1 MPDNVIKTI
10 KTQDSNTT
18 YRIGA
23 DAQDIDY
30 NNEKNLIQVI
40 GTQLTNDSLSER
52 IEINEDNINSAISNI
67 NYLIAQVATI
77 ITNNEG
83 ILNQIENLGNTCSE
97 LNSNIQSITT
107 PTLVNKIIWDV
118 ANKRTLRAVLGPLEN
133 MPYNSVRAWLERL
146 ENQTKDLT
154 WQAIADELDN

>member
-23 DAQDIDY
+23 DAQDVDY

-40 GTQLTNDSLSER
+40 GTQLTNNSLSER

-83 ILNQIENLGNTCSE
+83 ILNQIENLENTCSE

-118 ANKRTLRAVLGPLEN
+118 ANKRTLRAVLGPLEK

-154 WQAIADELDN
+154 WKAIADELDN